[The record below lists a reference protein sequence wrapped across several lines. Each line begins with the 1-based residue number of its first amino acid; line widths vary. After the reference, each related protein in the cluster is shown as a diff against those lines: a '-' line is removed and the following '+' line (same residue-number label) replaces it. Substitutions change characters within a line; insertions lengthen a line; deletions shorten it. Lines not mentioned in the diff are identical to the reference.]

1 MKILANVLAM
11 IAAATLLGCDVVG
24 SISDYQQKASAVAA
38 TLEKEVGSKPLVVS
52 SNMNNGGVLNVNIVF
67 DGSKVSSLTVKE
79 LETRSKAAV
88 IAHFKEEPAELVVS
102 VRWEK

>member
-1 MKILANVLAM
+1 MKILANVFAM
-11 IAAATLLGCDVVG
+11 IAVATLLGCDVVG
-24 SISDYQQKASAVAA
+24 TISDYQQKASAVAT
-38 TLEKEVGSKPLVVS
+38 TLEKEVGSKPSVTVS
-52 SNMNNGGVLNVNIVF
+52 LTSQRLSVKIVF
-67 DGSKVSSLTVKE
+67 DGSKVSSLTTKE

>member
-24 SISDYQQKASAVAA
+24 TISDYQQKASAVAA
-38 TLEKEVGSKPLVVS
+38 TLEKEVGSKPLVS
-52 SNMNNGGVLNVNIVF
+52 SNLNNGGLLNVNIVF

-79 LETRSKAAV
+79 LETHSKAAV

-102 VRWEK
+102 VRWER